1 MNLHVPQSLTARA
14 EAGSLMKVSK
24 MVVSPQSSKPVMSI
38 VQDSLV
44 AVQRMTK
51 RDTFLDKA
59 LFFNTLMWVK
69 HWDGKVPQPA
79 ILKPKP
85 LWTGKQAF
93 SMVLPRLN
101 YKGNSS
107 QKPAKAD
114 TPNTFHNYD
123 DKVFV
128 TLRFVCT

>member
-51 RDTFLDKA
+51 RETFLDKG
-59 LFFNTLMWVK
+59 LFFNTLMWV
-69 HWDGKVPQPA
+69 
-79 ILKPKP
+79 
-85 LWTGKQAF
+85 
-93 SMVLPRLN
+93 
-101 YKGNSS
+101 
-107 QKPAKAD
+107 
-114 TPNTFHNYD
+114 
-123 DKVFV
+123 
-128 TLRFVCT
+128 